1 MPTLRFPFHL
11 ANHNKDAAINI
22 LIIFISIGSI
32 IFNVNYF
39 HTTIVKNGQIINQPT
54 NAFQSDFSLAALW
67 RNENHAGVK
76 DANPVA
82 VNQETPKLSIAL
94 NGIVLTSND
103 ETSFVLINEGSE
115 QKRYSLNEALE
126 SAPGTFIRKINKTSV
141 VFETHGHYE
150 KVTLHP
156 GLPDII
162 KQPDSESQNVLAD
175 YIIATPIRDGE
186 QVYGLRLNPRKGLNA
201 FTTSLLQPGD
211 IALRINNL
219 SLTHPDE
226 VSQALSLLLTQQSAQ
241 FTILRNGV
249 PRLINVSV
257 GELTGM
263 NGLRHERTQ

>member
-1 MPTLRFPFHL
+1 MDRSL
-11 ANHNKDAAINI
+11 
-22 LIIFISIGSI
+22 
-32 IFNVNYF
+32 
-39 HTTIVKNGQIINQPT
+39 INQQT
-54 NAFQSDFSLAALW
+54 HFSLISAGALW

-150 KVTLHP
+150 KVTLP
-156 GLPDII
+156 SGYLTSSSSLIQKVKMYSLII
-162 KQPDSESQNVLAD
+162 LSP
-175 YIIATPIRDGE
+175 
-186 QVYGLRLNPRKGLNA
+186 RLYVMENRYTGFDWNPRKGLNA

-241 FTILRNGV
+241 FTIRRNGV

>member
-175 YIIATPIRDGE
+175 YIIATPIRDG
-186 QVYGLRLNPRKGLNA
+186 G
-201 FTTSLLQPGD
+201 
-211 IALRINNL
+211 
-219 SLTHPDE
+219 
-226 VSQALSLLLTQQSAQ
+226 
-241 FTILRNGV
+241 
-249 PRLINVSV
+249 
-257 GELTGM
+257 
-263 NGLRHERTQ
+263 

>member
-22 LIIFISIGSI
+22 LIIFISIGPI

-115 QKRYSLNEALE
+115 QKRYSSTKPLSQRRERLLE
-126 SAPGTFIRKINKTSV
+126 K
-141 VFETHGHYE
+141 
-150 KVTLHP
+150 
-156 GLPDII
+156 
-162 KQPDSESQNVLAD
+162 
-175 YIIATPIRDGE
+175 
-186 QVYGLRLNPRKGLNA
+186 
-201 FTTSLLQPGD
+201 
-211 IALRINNL
+211 
-219 SLTHPDE
+219 
-226 VSQALSLLLTQQSAQ
+226 
-241 FTILRNGV
+241 
-249 PRLINVSV
+249 
-257 GELTGM
+257 
-263 NGLRHERTQ
+263 